1 MTEYISIDQNSNTL
15 WDTVPKLAALARHGW
30 QGTHCLE
37 DIDMAFTRRG
47 AQPGDPT
54 LEVVRERYYRGGVSD
69 WGATLFYSDFLGRQ
83 PLDVTYIEPFT
94 GWTTAA
100 LSRRLDTSVDEL
112 YDRFSPSDNW
122 QLVGASYADD
132 SRFHRLIGDLS
143 VPDLA
148 PHIRHLL
155 DHLETDV
162 LARFPESAAQ
172 KRIRGWMGAE
182 RHLVEKLIADLDHAP
197 LTELYRQWVAARVP
211 GGPQLALTS
220 EVFSL
225 ADGHTPMLGL
235 LERFAADY
243 EGMSALYN
251 AAVAETDV
259 GVHPLHVSRGELPF
273 FVVAVRNGRWVRTGA
288 ALEAGEVVAG
298 DWRWP
303 FKNGRLPVAEMQ
315 QDGVRCLAGKAL
327 LLVLQVRL
335 RDGGCS
341 LALPHQGSLY
351 MPAAYALERKLREA
365 GALTAPAWPVQRVR
379 LRFFAAWK
387 SCDTR
392 IRVPEYL
399 RGVFS
404 ADELPAS
411 GLAEEIVQAEKRAA
425 RLLDECR
432 EPEGRLAWQRRAFPD
447 LLAERDAREQQR
459 REMVQKPHDKHAV
472 RTLYEQVKEADRDLL
487 EKLVG
492 AVVQALHV
500 RNLSYYDSRGA
511 LLPWSVALGG
521 DALYQRLLEHAEIRA
536 ETADDF

>member
-1 MTEYISIDQNSNTL
+1 VPAYISIDQNSNTL

-54 LEVVRERYYRGGVSD
+54 LAVVRERYYRGGVSD

-83 PLDVTYIEPFT
+83 PLDITDLEPFT

-112 YDRFSPSDNW
+112 YDRYSPSDNW

-143 VPDLA
+143 VADLA
-148 PHIRHLL
+148 PHIRQLL
-155 DHLETDV
+155 DHMEADL
-162 LARFPESAAQ
+162 LACFPESAAQ
-172 KRIRGWMGAE
+172 ARIRDWTAAE
-182 RHLVEKLIADLDHAP
+182 RNLVEKLLLGLNAAP

-211 GGPQLALTS
+211 GGPQLVLTS

-225 ADGHTPMLGL
+225 ANGPTPMLGL

-243 EGMSALYN
+243 GAMSALYN

-259 GVHPLHVSRGELPF
+259 GVHPLHVARGELPF
-273 FVVAVRNGRWVRTGA
+273 FVVAERNGRMVRTGA
-288 ALEAGEVVAG
+288 TLEDGQVVAG

-303 FKNGRLPVAEMQ
+303 LRDGRLPLAEMQ
-315 QDGVRCLAGKAL
+315 RDGVRCLAGKAL

-365 GALTAPAWPVQRVR
+365 GVLTAPAWPVQRVR
-379 LRFFAAWK
+379 LRFFDAWQD
-387 SCDTR
+387 CDTR

-404 ADELPAS
+404 ADELPARQ
-411 GLAEEIVQAEKRAA
+411 LTEEIGQARESAGRM
-425 RLLDECR
+425 LDECR
-432 EPEGRLAWQRRAFPD
+432 EPEGRLAWQRRACPD
-447 LLAERDAREQQR
+447 LLAERDAHEQQR
-459 REMVQKPHDKHAV
+459 REMVQKPHDKNAV
-472 RTLYEQVKEADRDLL
+472 RALYEQVKEADRDLL

-521 DALYQRLLEHAEIRA
+521 DAFYEHLLAQTEIRA
-536 ETADDF
+536 ETADDL